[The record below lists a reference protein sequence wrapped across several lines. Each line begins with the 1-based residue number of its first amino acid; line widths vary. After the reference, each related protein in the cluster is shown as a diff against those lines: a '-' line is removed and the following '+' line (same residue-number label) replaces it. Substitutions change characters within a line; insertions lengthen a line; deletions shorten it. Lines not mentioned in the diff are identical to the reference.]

1 MLVLAALFSLFI
13 FLFAALHANG
23 YTEQNVKNFSYCLSC
38 VTVHS
43 SENSN
48 LSEDNLK
55 NYLTSKNM
63 RVPVSDD
70 HCRETLPT
78 ELPGRHLV
86 PIYYCSSGACVKIK
100 GSFQGVCH
108 CCCCCGGGGS
118 GSGGGTYE
126 IYVVRE
132 CWDRLW
138 DRPIKHGW
146 QGCSVVDFMYDSLA
160 HICVCLSNDLCNS
173 ALKIGSGQIC
183 LLLMLFM
190 PLTGL
195 CFFNQILF

>member
-1 MLVLAALFSLFI
+1 MQTQSVNISFI
-13 FLFAALHANG
+13 KTDPRESSCISTLELTIEG
-23 YTEQNVKNFSYCLSC
+23 KSYTEQNVKNFSYCLSC

-100 GSFQGVCH
+100 GTFQD
-108 CCCCCGGGGS
+108 
-118 GSGGGTYE
+118 E

-146 QGCSVVDFMYDSLA
+146 QGCSVVDFMYDSMA

-173 ALKIGSGQIC
+173 ALKIGSGQIY

>member
-100 GSFQGVCH
+100 GTFQD
-108 CCCCCGGGGS
+108 
-118 GSGGGTYE
+118 E

>member
-48 LSEDNLK
+48 LI
-55 NYLTSKNM
+55 
-63 RVPVSDD
+63 SDD

-100 GSFQGVCH
+100 GTFQD
-108 CCCCCGGGGS
+108 
-118 GSGGGTYE
+118 E

-146 QGCSVVDFMYDSLA
+146 QGCSVVDFMYDSMA

-173 ALKIGSGQIC
+173 ALKIGSGQIY
-183 LLLMLFM
+183 LLLLLFM